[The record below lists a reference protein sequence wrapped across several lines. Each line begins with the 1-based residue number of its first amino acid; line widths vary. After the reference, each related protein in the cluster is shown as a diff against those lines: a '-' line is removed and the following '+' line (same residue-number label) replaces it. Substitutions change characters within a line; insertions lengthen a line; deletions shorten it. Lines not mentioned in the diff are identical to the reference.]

1 MKHFHKYVALF
12 MYFAFFL
19 MTAALTACVSST
31 VSYAKV
37 TPMRPDSMVIFASM
51 TREYNGNHGKLN
63 IYVGVNDFPNSLTH
77 TPPSGEDEKEPMA
90 TLWLVIVSRSET
102 FASFRVKPGQTIDF
116 EGYQI
121 EILRI
126 ERSDQ
131 GIYFVEI
138 EVTEP

>member
-1 MKHFHKYVALF
+1 
-12 MYFAFFL
+12 
-19 MTAALTACVSST
+19 
-31 VSYAKV
+31 
-37 TPMRPDSMVIFASM
+37 MVIFASM